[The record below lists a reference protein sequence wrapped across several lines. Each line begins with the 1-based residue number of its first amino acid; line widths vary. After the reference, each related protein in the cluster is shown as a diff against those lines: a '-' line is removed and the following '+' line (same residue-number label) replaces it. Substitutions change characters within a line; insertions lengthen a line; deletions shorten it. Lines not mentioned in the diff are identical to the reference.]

1 MTPLSDALQII
12 PKKNPME
19 RLKIALVY
27 PKYTTHGGT
36 ERFVFNF
43 SQKLLER
50 GHEVHLIVGK
60 IHVPID
66 KRIVVHKVPVI
77 KLGRF
82 LKILSFLLFSQRVLK
97 KHQFDIIQGF
107 GRTIKQDVFRAGGGC
122 HKEYRKNV
130 IQKIRNPFLRY
141 FKLYLP
147 YQLLLL
153 YIEKKQFSK
162 NNFRKIVAVSNQVK
176 KEIIS
181 HYNIVKED
189 IEVIYNGVDIEAF
202 NPKNRERYFSEVRKR
217 FDIKSDE
224 KVILF
229 VGTGFE
235 RKGLTFLM
243 RAFAIIKDDYPDT
256 KLLIVG
262 KDNDIQ
268 RYAHLSKELCL
279 SDKVIFTG
287 PQSDVRIFYAA
298 ADIFIFPTLYEPFGN
313 VCLEAMASGLP
324 VITSRINGASEIMEG
339 MDYLLL
345 DDPTDIK
352 TLSAKIRFLLAN
364 NNDERR
370 KIASAVRSIAEHYTI
385 SNNARQFVSLYE
397 SILKSQ

>member
-1 MTPLSDALQII
+1 M
-12 PKKNPME
+12 
-19 RLKIALVY
+19 
-27 PKYTTHGGT
+27 
-36 ERFVFNF
+36 
-43 SQKLLER
+43 
-50 GHEVHLIVGK
+50 GHEVHLIVGN

-66 KRIVVHKVPVI
+66 KRIVVHKIPVI

-162 NNFRKIVAVSNQVK
+162 NNFRKIVTVSNQVK

-181 HYNIVKED
+181 HYNILEED
-189 IEVIYNGVDIEAF
+189 IEVIYNGVDIEAL
-202 NPKNRERYFSEVRKR
+202 NPKNRERYFSEVRKK
-217 FDIKSDE
+217 FNIKLNE

-229 VGTGFE
+229 LGTGFE
-235 RKGLTFLM
+235 RKGLSLLIQ
-243 RAFAIIKDDYPDT
+243 AFAILMDDSPDI
-256 KLLIVG
+256 KLLVVG
-262 KDNDIQ
+262 KDNNIQ
-268 RYAHLSKELCL
+268 RYVHLSEELR
-279 SDKVIFTG
+279 VANRVVFTG
-287 PQSDVRIFYAA
+287 PQSDVKMFYVA
-298 ADIFIFPTLYEPFGN
+298 ADVFVLPTLYEPFGN

-324 VITSRINGASEIMEG
+324 VITSRVNGVSEIMEG
-339 MDYLLL
+339 TDCLLL

-352 TLSAKIRFLLAN
+352 GMAKKIGFLLAN
-364 NNDERR
+364 NVERE
-370 KIASAVRSIAEHYTI
+370 KIARTVRKIAEHYTI
-385 SNNARQFVSLYE
+385 SNNAQQFVNLY
-397 SILKSQ
+397 KQF

>member
-1 MTPLSDALQII
+1 M
-12 PKKNPME
+12 
-19 RLKIALVY
+19 KIALVY

-36 ERFVFNF
+36 ERFIFNF
-43 SQKLLER
+43 SQKLLEM

-82 LKILSFLLFSQRVLK
+82 LKILSFLLFSQRVIK

-107 GRTIKQDVFRAGGGC
+107 GRTTKQDVFRTGGGC
-122 HKEYRKNV
+122 HKEYRKNI

-153 YIEKKQFSK
+153 YIEKKQFSR

-181 HYNIVKED
+181 HYNVFEED

-202 NPKNRERYFSEVRKR
+202 NPKDRERYFCEVRKR
-217 FDIKSDE
+217 FDIKLDD

-229 VGTGFE
+229 VGTGFG
-235 RKGLTFLM
+235 RKGLSFLM
-243 RAFAIIKDDYPDT
+243 QAFAIIKDDYPDT

-268 RYAHLSKELCL
+268 RYVHLSRAFHLFNR
-279 SDKVIFTG
+279 VIFTG
-287 PQSDVRIFYAA
+287 QQSDVRVFYAI
-298 ADIFIFPTLYEPFGN
+298 ADILVFPTLYEPFGN

-324 VITSRINGASEIMEG
+324 VITSRVNGVAEIMNG
-339 MDYLLL
+339 MDHLLL
-345 DDPTDIK
+345 NDPSDIEDM
-352 TLSAKIRFLLAN
+352 ARKIGFLLADN
-364 NNDERR
+364 VERE
-370 KIASAVRSIAEHYTI
+370 KIAIAARKTAERYTI
-385 SNNARQFVSLYE
+385 SNNAQQFVNLYQTVLE
-397 SILKSQ
+397 RNV